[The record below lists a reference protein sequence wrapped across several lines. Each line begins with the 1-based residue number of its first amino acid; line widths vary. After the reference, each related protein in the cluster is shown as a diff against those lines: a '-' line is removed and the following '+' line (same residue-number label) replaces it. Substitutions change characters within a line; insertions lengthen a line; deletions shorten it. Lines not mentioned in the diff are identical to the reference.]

1 MKVLHLDENHPKLY
15 QGFKQLGISNYFD
28 FESEK
33 KIIEKTISRYD
44 GIVVRSRIGIDKYLI
59 EKASKLKF
67 IVRVGSGLENIDV
80 DYAKKKEIKIIS
92 SPEGNSNA
100 VGEHALGMLLS
111 LINYMYSS
119 QKEIFDGFWHRE
131 SNRGFELKNK
141 TVGIIGYGNTGKS
154 FSKKLSGMD
163 VKVIFND
170 LKLNLSDQYAQQV
183 SLSTIQEESDVISI
197 HTSLNSKSTNLI
209 NKNFINK
216 CKKPFWLINTSR
228 GQCLVL
234 EDLIE
239 GLKKGKILG
248 AALDVIEYEK
258 KTFENLLSSKKI
270 MTNFLNLVDLKK
282 IVITPHIAGWTHES
296 KIKMVEVILKK
307 VEKLL
312 K

>member
-44 GIVVRSRIGIDKYLI
+44 GIVIRSRIGIDKYLI

-80 DYAKKKEIKIIS
+80 KYAKKKEIKIIS

>member
-44 GIVVRSRIGIDKYLI
+44 GIVLRSRIEIDKCLI
-59 EKASKLKF
+59 DKASKLKF

>member
-44 GIVVRSRIGIDKYLI
+44 GIVIRSRIGIDKYLI
-59 EKASKLKF
+59 DKASKLKF

>member
-44 GIVVRSRIGIDKYLI
+44 GIVLRSRIGIDKYLI

-92 SPEGNSNA
+92 SPEGNSTA

-228 GQCLVL
+228 GQCVVL

-258 KTFENLLSSKKI
+258 KSFENLLSSKKF

>member
-44 GIVVRSRIGIDKYLI
+44 GIVLRSRIGIDKYLI

-296 KIKMVEVILKK
+296 KIKMVEVILQK

>member
-44 GIVVRSRIGIDKYLI
+44 GIVLRSRIGIDKYLI

-92 SPEGNSNA
+92 SPEGHSNA

-119 QKEIFDGFWHRE
+119 QKEIFDGFWNRE

>member
-228 GQCLVL
+228 GQCVVL

-258 KTFENLLSSKKI
+258 KSFENLLSSKKF

>member
-28 FESEK
+28 FESK
-33 KIIEKTISRYD
+33 KNIIEKTISRYD
-44 GIVVRSRIGIDKYLI
+44 GIVLRSRIGIDKYLI

>member
-1 MKVLHLDENHPKLY
+1 MKVLHLDDNHPKLY

-44 GIVVRSRIGIDKYLI
+44 GIVIRSRIGIDKYLI

>member
-44 GIVVRSRIGIDKYLI
+44 GIVLRSRIGIDKYLI

-170 LKLNLSDQYAQQV
+170 LKLNLSDKYAQQV

>member
-1 MKVLHLDENHPKLY
+1 MKVLHLDENHPNLHK
-15 QGFKQLGISNYFD
+15 GFKQLGISNYFD

-33 KIIEKTISRYD
+33 NVVEKTISRYD
-44 GIVVRSRIGIDKYLI
+44 GVVLRSRIEIDKCLI
-59 EKASKLKF
+59 DKASKLKF

-228 GQCLVL
+228 GQCVVL

-258 KTFENLLSSKKI
+258 KSFQNLLSSKKI
-270 MTNFLNLVDLKK
+270 MTNFLNLVDIKK

-312 K
+312 T

>member
-44 GIVVRSRIGIDKYLI
+44 GIVIRSRIGIDKYLI
-59 EKASKLKF
+59 DKASKLKF

-234 EDLIE
+234 KDLIE

-258 KTFENLLSSKKI
+258 KSFENLLSTKKI

-282 IVITPHIAGWTHES
+282 IIITPHIAGWTHES

>member
-1 MKVLHLDENHPKLY
+1 MKFLHLDENHPKLY

-44 GIVVRSRIGIDKYLI
+44 GIVLRSRIGIDKYLI

-119 QKEIFDGFWHRE
+119 QKEIFDGFWNRE

>member
-44 GIVVRSRIGIDKYLI
+44 GIVIRSRIGIDKYLI

>member
-1 MKVLHLDENHPKLY
+1 M
-15 QGFKQLGISNYFD
+15 ISNLK
-28 FESEK
+28 K

-44 GIVVRSRIGIDKYLI
+44 GIVLRSRIGIDKYLI

>member
-44 GIVVRSRIGIDKYLI
+44 GIVIRSRIGIDKYLI

-312 K
+312 E

>member
-1 MKVLHLDENHPKLY
+1 
-15 QGFKQLGISNYFD
+15 
-28 FESEK
+28 
-33 KIIEKTISRYD
+33 
-44 GIVVRSRIGIDKYLI
+44 
-59 EKASKLKF
+59 
-67 IVRVGSGLENIDV
+67 
-80 DYAKKKEIKIIS
+80 
-92 SPEGNSNA
+92 
-100 VGEHALGMLLS
+100 
-111 LINYMYSS
+111 
-119 QKEIFDGFWHRE
+119 
-131 SNRGFELKNK
+131 
-141 TVGIIGYGNTGKS
+141 
-154 FSKKLSGMD
+154 MD

>member
-1 MKVLHLDENHPKLY
+1 MEIQEKVFP
-15 QGFKQLGISNYFD
+15 
-28 FESEK
+28 
-33 KIIEKTISRYD
+33 
-44 GIVVRSRIGIDKYLI
+44 
-59 EKASKLKF
+59 
-67 IVRVGSGLENIDV
+67 
-80 DYAKKKEIKIIS
+80 
-92 SPEGNSNA
+92 
-100 VGEHALGMLLS
+100 
-111 LINYMYSS
+111 
-119 QKEIFDGFWHRE
+119 
-131 SNRGFELKNK
+131 
-141 TVGIIGYGNTGKS
+141 
-154 FSKKLSGMD
+154 KKLSGMD

-258 KTFENLLSSKKI
+258 KN
-270 MTNFLNLVDLKK
+270 V
-282 IVITPHIAGWTHES
+282 
-296 KIKMVEVILKK
+296 
-307 VEKLL
+307 
-312 K
+312 

>member
-44 GIVVRSRIGIDKYLI
+44 GIVIRSRIGIDKYLI
-59 EKASKLKF
+59 DKASKLKF

-119 QKEIFDGFWHRE
+119 QKEIFDGFWLRE

-209 NKNFINK
+209 NKNFISK

-228 GQCLVL
+228 GQCVVL
-234 EDLIE
+234 KDLIE

-258 KTFENLLSSKKI
+258 KSFENLLSTKKI
-270 MTNFLNLVDLKK
+270 MANFLNLVDLKK

>member
-28 FESEK
+28 FESK
-33 KIIEKTISRYD
+33 KNIIEKTISRYD
-44 GIVVRSRIGIDKYLI
+44 GIVIRSRIGIDKYLI
-59 EKASKLKF
+59 DKASKLKF

>member
-1 MKVLHLDENHPKLY
+1 M
-15 QGFKQLGISNYFD
+15 
-28 FESEK
+28 
-33 KIIEKTISRYD
+33 
-44 GIVVRSRIGIDKYLI
+44 
-59 EKASKLKF
+59 
-67 IVRVGSGLENIDV
+67 
-80 DYAKKKEIKIIS
+80 
-92 SPEGNSNA
+92 
-100 VGEHALGMLLS
+100 
-111 LINYMYSS
+111 
-119 QKEIFDGFWHRE
+119 
-131 SNRGFELKNK
+131 
-141 TVGIIGYGNTGKS
+141 
-154 FSKKLSGMD
+154 
-163 VKVIFND
+163 
-170 LKLNLSDQYAQQV
+170 NLSDQYAQQV

>member
-44 GIVVRSRIGIDKYLI
+44 GIVLRSRIEIDKCLI
-59 EKASKLKF
+59 DKASKLKF

-234 EDLIE
+234 KDLIE

>member
-33 KIIEKTISRYD
+33 NIVEKSISRYD
-44 GIVVRSRIGIDKYLI
+44 GIVLRSRIEIDKCLI
-59 EKASKLKF
+59 DKASKLKF

-80 DYAKKKEIKIIS
+80 KYAKKKEIKIIS

>member
-44 GIVVRSRIGIDKYLI
+44 GIVLRSRIGIDKYLI

>member
-44 GIVVRSRIGIDKYLI
+44 GIVLRSRIGIDKYLI

-92 SPEGNSNA
+92 SPEGHSNA